1 MHGSCKP
8 LITGKKEV
16 KRLALQIL
24 SITLARSQHMKNH
37 TVQLIAGM
45 LTGLA
50 LPPLALW
57 LIFTF
62 RSELLALQSFDDE
75 VIKVINVQL
84 ITLGILLNAGAF
96 FLFLRL
102 NKEAMGRGVL
112 IVTVLYLLAIFIYRF
127 LL

>member
-1 MHGSCKP
+1 
-8 LITGKKEV
+8 
-16 KRLALQIL
+16 
-24 SITLARSQHMKNH
+24 MKNNQ
-37 TVQLIAGM
+37 TQLVLGL

-50 LPPLALW
+50 LPPLVLW
-57 LIFTF
+57 LIFNF
-62 RSELLALQSFDDE
+62 RSELLAVQSFDDD

-102 NKEAMGRGVL
+102 NRETMGRGVL
-112 IVTVLYLLAIFIYRF
+112 ISTVCYLIAIFIYRF